1 MLITQKYCSESL
13 HNLQICN
20 FDVKK
25 PWYNIHEKH
34 ESELEHENV
43 VILQTIALSHA
54 LRKAINS
61 YIVGSFANFS
71 CILVP
76 FWTFWITD
84 DLKKKND
91 IFRLYFTAYFKTT
104 SSLITSNNR
113 IYDLAK
119 YIMNYS
125 FIILPQYFYC
135 MEHLLH
141 KKLGIKKDFFRGMS
155 RLYRYWPYIS
165 LH

>member
-1 MLITQKYCSESL
+1 MLITQKYGSESL

-20 FDVKK
+20 FDVKN

-84 DLKKKND
+84 DLKKEKWYFSPLFHSVLKND
-91 IFRLYFTAYFKTT
+91 IFTY
-104 SSLITSNNR
+104 
-113 IYDLAK
+113 
-119 YIMNYS
+119 
-125 FIILPQYFYC
+125 
-135 MEHLLH
+135 H
-141 KKLGIKKDFFRGMS
+141 KQ
-155 RLYRYWPYIS
+155 
-165 LH
+165 